1 LTVAPVRKLRQP
13 GNPATRQPGN
23 RTVYRESGIKDQ
35 LEGRPV
41 MTDGGYQEV
50 RR

>member
-1 LTVAPVRKLRQP
+1 VRKLR
-13 GNPATRQPGN
+13 RQPGN
-23 RTVYRESGIKDQ
+23 RMTYQESGIKDQ
-35 LEGRPV
+35 LEDRPV